1 MRVNG
6 DLLLAVD
13 NLRAMI
19 QQRLAVSFLLHFRG
33 AVERRLQRAE
43 ALDDFDRPLV
53 ADAGRAGN
61 VIDGI
66 AAQRHHIDHLLGT
79 HAQNLFHLGGVAD
92 QIVFRWIEHA
102 NVVAHQLQHVLIAG
116 DDENRM
122 RLRRCLPREGADH
135 VIGFKAGIFQHGNA
149 VGLNGAANVGQ
160 LLRQIGRHLRAVRLV
175 AAVFFFPEGLR
186 LDVEFADGG
195 HGSAMGIAKGW
206 RRHVE
211 DCRQILRRKIGPQL
225 AQHVHK
231 NVGRRRGD
239 AGARGHGPLP
249 RHGVIGAKDERH
261 GVDEINRRFGRIA
274 RHKTYKKSV
283 ASCGYLRCRDAA

>member
-13 NLRAMI
+13 DLRAMI
-19 QQRLAVSFLLHFRG
+19 QQRLAVGFLLNFRG

-43 ALDDFDRPLV
+43 ALDDLDRPLV

-92 QIVFRWIEHA
+92 QIVFGWIEHA

-122 RLRRCLPREGADH
+122 RLRRCLPRQGADH
-135 VIGFKAGIFQHGNA
+135 VISLEAGIFQHRDA
-149 VGLNGAANVGQ
+149 IGLDGAADVGQ
-160 LLRQIGRHLRAVRLV
+160 LLCQIGRHLGAVRLV
-175 AAVFFFPEGLR
+175 ASIFFFPESLR

-231 NVGRRRGD
+231 NVGRRRGN